1 MSKIF
6 LSKLLSLGLLLCFG
20 LGLAGCTSKPVLH
33 SIDYT
38 ETRNTEPEE
47 TTSAETTEK
56 SASTS
61 ASESSSTAETTYDFS
76 KEFKAGL
83 NSHIEVNAKTY
94 PVVENSPELDGLK
107 VLIDQFLKD
116 RGLAGRNDNISI
128 VYEDLDAGLRY
139 SYNPDTRY
147 QAASVIKAAM
157 GMVVAQLTDE
167 GVFPADMAITYVP
180 GDHFSADDL
189 DTSSLGK
196 LVPIWNLVDNAIIN
210 SNNAATS
217 AIFAY
222 FQREGRSL
230 HFFLDERT
238 GTHYANDVTLSA
250 REGIGL
256 IEQLYFDKNYPSYQ
270 RVIDDM
276 SRSTWGSF
284 CRGGIPV
291 PVSSK
296 YGNLGSLN
304 HEIGLVWTNKPFA
317 YAVFSNGI
325 PAYDVLPEL
334 GALLYN
340 YHEGIIQAPAT
351 EPSSAD
357 QAEQVPEA
365 ENPYAPTAPSAPE
378 EP

>member
-1 MSKIF
+1 MSKNTFIKF
-6 LSKLLSLGLLLCFG
+6 MSIGLLLCFG
-20 LGLAGCTSKPVLH
+20 LGLAACTSKPVLH
-33 SIDYT
+33 SVDYT
-38 ETRNTEPEE
+38 ESRKTEEE
-47 TTSAETTEK
+47 TTTSAETTAK
-56 SASTS
+56 AASTS
-61 ASESSSTAETTYDFS
+61 GSESSSTTETSYDFS

-83 NSHIEVNAKTY
+83 NSHVEVNAKTY

-128 VYEDLDAGLRY
+128 VYEDLNAGLRY

-147 QAASVIKAAM
+147 QAASVIKAAV

-189 DTSSLGK
+189 DSSLLGQ
-196 LVPIWNLVDNAIIN
+196 LIPIWNLVDTAIIN

-238 GTHYANDVTLSA
+238 GTHYANDVTISA

-256 IEQLYFDKNYPSYQ
+256 IEQLYFDKSYPSYQ

-276 SRSTWGSF
+276 SSSTWGSF

-291 PVSSK
+291 AVSSK

-304 HEIGLVWTNKPFA
+304 HEIGLVWTDRPFA

-340 YHEGIIQAPAT
+340 YHVGNIQAPAAA
-351 EPSSAD
+351 PSSAG
-357 QAEQVPEA
+357 QTAEA
-365 ENPYAPTAPSAPE
+365 ESPYAPTAPSAPQ